1 MGQITGN
8 DKDFP
13 TIKQVNDALSG
24 GGTLDIS
31 EYLDDLFTL
40 TDTTPDQ
47 DITDMG
53 NGEFNENFDNPHIIE
68 MLEKIIKD
76 TVQNFV

>member
-24 GGTLDIS
+24 GGDFRYFRI
-31 EYLDDLFTL
+31 FR
-40 TDTTPDQ
+40 
-47 DITDMG
+47 
-53 NGEFNENFDNPHIIE
+53 
-68 MLEKIIKD
+68 
-76 TVQNFV
+76 

>member
-40 TDTTPDQ
+40 TEQHPT
-47 DITDMG
+47 
-53 NGEFNENFDNPHIIE
+53 
-68 MLEKIIKD
+68 KI
-76 TVQNFV
+76 